1 MIPRIRYA
9 TTMRMTPRPSSA
21 QATRIERSLPAL
33 LVVAACLFNALA
45 YLSELQDAAPDIND
59 DVFHFGLVSRM
70 NAAWDAGGH
79 PLDTWIADWG
89 QGFPVLRYYQHLPHF
104 AVVLAYRALGG
115 TIPLHAVFDGVTWLL
130 LALMPLTFYAGSRRL
145 GATPITAGCVALCVP
160 LLAVDAAQRHFLGF
174 QAQSFLWSGGG
185 LFTQLA
191 AIALFPMAVG
201 TVSQAALR
209 GSRFAP
215 AIAWLGATWLSHLVL
230 GYIACLLGAVVLLR
244 PEARGQA
251 GRVALRLAAIYAGV
265 AIVAAYL
272 LLPTLLEGRWLSRSV
287 WEPVEYWDSYGAR
300 QVLEALVSGGLLDGN
315 RIPVLTILAGIG
327 GVLAARSW
335 LARPADPERGFLVA
349 ALGMFL
355 VGLLLFFGRPTWGAL
370 LGVLPFSGQLPM
382 HRFICAVQFGGVLLA
397 GIALGRLAQRLD
409 WSRHAGRAALVVCAL
424 LVVLGPAVA
433 GTAGAAQRNAAWRRA
448 AADADVAAAPALDQ
462 AFAEFTALD
471 AQVPGRGY
479 AGTSWD
485 WGQQFK
491 LGGAHVYHRWSEYG
505 LPAIS
510 YMYHTMGLLSDLEP
524 SFNPMRRDHFELF
537 NVRYVLADHLRR
549 LPSFVEPQPVA
560 PGLISGVVATEGYF
574 GVVGSA
580 GFVHYAE
587 GKGRELGAFN
597 RAFIEGRWHR
607 DGRFVRIGLRE
618 HDSPAAGERLL
629 TTGSTFEDVAP
640 AGWRAPRGRVLS
652 SGGQGDRYQARVL
665 LEDPG
670 IVLFRMTYHPNWQ
683 AELDGVAVDTI
694 MLSPGY
700 VGIPAPAGEHTVAM
714 TYRPPRWTRLLM
726 WAGLACLVLLAAVEL
741 RRRPHRPPQRRRS
754 S

>member
-1 MIPRIRYA
+1 
-9 TTMRMTPRPSSA
+9 
-21 QATRIERSLPAL
+21 
-33 LVVAACLFNALA
+33 
-45 YLSELQDAAPDIND
+45 
-59 DVFHFGLVSRM
+59 
-70 NAAWDAGGH
+70 
-79 PLDTWIADWG
+79 
-89 QGFPVLRYYQHLPHF
+89 
-104 AVVLAYRALGG
+104 
-115 TIPLHAVFDGVTWLL
+115 
-130 LALMPLTFYAGSRRL
+130 
-145 GATPITAGCVALCVP
+145 
-160 LLAVDAAQRHFLGF
+160 
-174 QAQSFLWSGGG
+174 
-185 LFTQLA
+185 
-191 AIALFPMAVG
+191 
-201 TVSQAALR
+201 
-209 GSRFAP
+209 
-215 AIAWLGATWLSHLVL
+215 
-230 GYIACLLGAVVLLR
+230 
-244 PEARGQA
+244 
-251 GRVALRLAAIYAGV
+251 
-265 AIVAAYL
+265 
-272 LLPTLLEGRWLSRSV
+272 
-287 WEPVEYWDSYGAR
+287 
-300 QVLEALVSGGLLDGN
+300 
-315 RIPVLTILAGIG
+315 
-327 GVLAARSW
+327 
-335 LARPADPERGFLVA
+335 
-349 ALGMFL
+349 
-355 VGLLLFFGRPTWGAL
+355 
-370 LGVLPFSGQLPM
+370 
-382 HRFICAVQFGGVLLA
+382 
-397 GIALGRLAQRLD
+397 
-409 WSRHAGRAALVVCAL
+409 
-424 LVVLGPAVA
+424 
-433 GTAGAAQRNAAWRRA
+433 
-448 AADADVAAAPALDQ
+448 
-462 AFAEFTALD
+462 
-471 AQVPGRGY
+471 
-479 AGTSWD
+479 
-485 WGQQFK
+485 
-491 LGGAHVYHRWSEYG
+491 
-505 LPAIS
+505 
-510 YMYHTMGLLSDLEP
+510 
-524 SFNPMRRDHFELF
+524 MRRDHFELF